1 MKHVN
6 ADQFKNKKDYF
17 TGNKN
22 KTPQEKMIE
31 DGKIKVPCEIKYNK
45 NNHMW
50 QYVTRDERMFK

>member
-6 ADQFKNKKDYF
+6 ADQFKNKKDCF

-45 NNHMW
+45 NNHM
-50 QYVTRDERMFK
+50 